1 MPRWGFGWH
10 ARDIPIGSEE
20 LSESMAPWMNYCIEQ
35 FGPERCMFESNF
47 PPDKVSFS
55 YNVMYN
61 VMYNAFK
68 LLSQGYSPDERANLF
83 HDSAVRAYRIAT

>member
-35 FGPERCMFESNF
+35 FGSERCMFESNF

-61 VMYNAFK
+61 AFK
-68 LLSQGYSPDERANLF
+68 LLSQGYSPAERANLF